1 VNVHKS
7 RALAAAMLAALALT
21 GFLTLAAGRCAAQ
34 SSPGDMGHSAS
45 AAEPSI
51 DQKVAELKAA
61 KKTLARQARETSG
74 YHESL
79 RQMKILKID
88 KLIKRLQ
95 AGEDV
100 PQSKIEKTI
109 GHMPFPLY
117 NPS

>member
-1 VNVHKS
+1 
-7 RALAAAMLAALALT
+7 
-21 GFLTLAAGRCAAQ
+21 
-34 SSPGDMGHSAS
+34 
-45 AAEPSI
+45 
-51 DQKVAELKAA
+51 
-61 KKTLARQARETSG
+61 
-74 YHESL
+74 
-79 RQMKILKID
+79 MKILKID